1 MLEGMKTIIDFKLLE
16 RLRVGPL
23 APYMGVYLTRV
34 EQEGFLPSSV
44 PCQVYAI
51 ARFSRW
57 LERMNIPLED
67 LDESGVRDFLGR
79 DPGVV
84 HYPERS
90 TIRRLIVVLREL
102 GVLRAKQPA
111 KLTAVQR
118 HVAEYRRYLI
128 QQRGLAESC
137 LPNYTSFVEKF
148 LSDRFPG
155 GIEPCLA
162 NLCSADVT
170 SFITL
175 QVSQL
180 SRGSARLLVTALR
193 SYLRFLLHQGYITV
207 PLAGCIPSVATWSL
221 AATPKSLPAGTVQ
234 RVLEQQNRTTPLGLR
249 NYAIMLL
256 LARLGLRAGEVVRL
270 NLEDIDWEHGVIKI
284 RRKGGRWTPLP
295 LLNDVGEALATYLHS
310 GRPHS
315 CCRRVFLRHCAPV
328 RGFAH
333 TITVS
338 SIVRRL
344 LIRTG
349 VDSARTGAHLL
360 RYSLAVDLLRKG
372 ASLAEIGDVLGHRSQ
387 NTTAVYAKVDL
398 AALRPLALAWPGGA
412 R

>member
-1 MLEGMKTIIDFKLLE
+1 MRHNLDILTRPAILEGMKTIIDSKLLE

-23 APYMGVYLTRV
+23 LPYLDIYLTRV

-57 LERMNIPLED
+57 LERMNVPLED

-84 HYPERS
+84 HHPERS

-111 KLTAVQR
+111 TLTAVQC

-148 LSDRFPG
+148 LSDRFAES
-155 GIEPCLA
+155 EPCLT
-162 NLCSADVT
+162 NLCSTDVT

-180 SRGSARLLVTALR
+180 SRGRAKLLVTALR
-193 SYLRFLLHQGYITV
+193 S
-207 PLAGCIPSVATWSL
+207 
-221 AATPKSLPAGTVQ
+221 
-234 RVLEQQNRTTPLGLR
+234 
-249 NYAIMLL
+249 
-256 LARLGLRAGEVVRL
+256 
-270 NLEDIDWEHGVIKI
+270 
-284 RRKGGRWTPLP
+284 
-295 LLNDVGEALATYLHS
+295 
-310 GRPHS
+310 
-315 CCRRVFLRHCAPV
+315 
-328 RGFAH
+328 
-333 TITVS
+333 
-338 SIVRRL
+338 
-344 LIRTG
+344 
-349 VDSARTGAHLL
+349 
-360 RYSLAVDLLRKG
+360 
-372 ASLAEIGDVLGHRSQ
+372 
-387 NTTAVYAKVDL
+387 
-398 AALRPLALAWPGGA
+398 
-412 R
+412 

>member
-1 MLEGMKTIIDFKLLE
+1 MKTIIDLKLLE

-23 APYMGVYLTRV
+23 SPYLDLYLTRV
-34 EQEGFLPSSV
+34 EQEGFMPSSV
-44 PCQVYAI
+44 PCQIYAI

-57 LERMNIPLED
+57 LERINASLEGV
-67 LDESGVRDFLGR
+67 DESVVRDFLDR

-90 TIRRLIVVLREL
+90 TIRRLVLVLREN
-102 GVLRAKQPA
+102 GVLRAKRPV
-111 KLTAVQR
+111 KLTAIQR

-128 QQRGLAESC
+128 QQRGLADSC
-137 LPNYTSFVEKF
+137 LPNYTSLTSFVERF
-148 LSDRFPG
+148 LSDRFAG
-155 GIEPCLA
+155 SEPCLTS
-162 NLCSADVT
+162 LCSADVT
-170 SFITL
+170 SFIKL

-180 SRGSARLLVTALR
+180 SRGRTKSLVTALR
-193 SYLRFLLHQGYITV
+193 SYLRYLLHQGEITV
-207 PLAGCIPSVATWSL
+207 ALAGCIPSVANWSL
-221 AATPKSLPAGTVQ
+221 ATTPKSLPAGTVQ
-234 RVLEQQNRTTPLGLR
+234 RVLEQQNQTTPLGCR

-270 NLEDIDWEHGVIKI
+270 NLEDIDWENGVIRI

-310 GRPHS
+310 GRPQS
-315 CCRRVFLRHCAPV
+315 CCRCVFLRHRAPV
-328 RGFAH
+328 SGFSH

-360 RYSLAVDLLRKG
+360 RHSLAVDLLRKG
-372 ASLAEIGDVLGHRSQ
+372 ASLDEIGDVLGHRSQ
-387 NTTAVYAKVDL
+387 NTTAIYAKADL

-412 R
+412 Q